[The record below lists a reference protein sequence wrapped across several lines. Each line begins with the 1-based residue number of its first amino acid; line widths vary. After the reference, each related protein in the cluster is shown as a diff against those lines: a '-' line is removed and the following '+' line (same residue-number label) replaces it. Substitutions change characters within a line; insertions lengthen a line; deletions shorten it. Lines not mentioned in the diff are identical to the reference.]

1 MVGSTPV
8 FSSTNNQ
15 DKFWERIGYALHGYR
30 LNSNQLKKI
39 PAPDPHP
46 KRDHDKFE
54 GSLVDSNHLDI
65 FVWEQCYPGVV
76 DDEYPEAT
84 AGCGSTKR
92 GLKSKTDM
100 GYLISRYLSSQKG
113 STGYIESK
121 MLMDRIRMYDRN
133 GLDPKDQVFLR
144 KGLISRLVLNK
155 FANKYAEALGLYQL
169 QPIEEWD
176 VNEGKHA
183 KGYTRDTFDRFTRI
197 LTDSRIIHI
206 FDKKVGPFYRRPAQ
220 YLAFSMGLAGYNESD
235 VIATIET
242 LRRLA
247 SENAFTDPITKHYL
261 TSAG

>member
-1 MVGSTPV
+1 M
-8 FSSTNNQ
+8 
-15 DKFWERIGYALHGYR
+15 
-30 LNSNQLKKI
+30 
-39 PAPDPHP
+39 
-46 KRDHDKFE
+46 
-54 GSLVDSNHLDI
+54 
-65 FVWEQCYPGVV
+65 

-133 GLDPKDQVFLR
+133 GLDPKDQAFLR
-144 KGLISRLVLNK
+144 KGLVSRLVLNK

-169 QPIEEWD
+169 LPIEEWD
-176 VNEGKHA
+176 VNE
-183 KGYTRDTFDRFTRI
+183 RFTRI
-197 LTDSRIIHI
+197 HTDSRIFHI
-206 FDKKVGPFYRRPAQ
+206 FDKKMGPFYRRPAQ